1 MDPAIKKKTLRLFTY
16 GLYVVTTRTG
26 DDTGAFTANWVV
38 QTSFEPPMLA
48 VAMEQDAHSL
58 GVVRAAGSFAVN
70 VLESGQRELA
80 GQFGRAYAKVGDKLA
95 GHSWQPGSTGAPL
108 LEAALGA
115 VECRVVGEMPSG
127 DHVLILAEVVDARF
141 QREGTAL
148 TLAETGFRYFG

>member
-16 GLYVVTTRTG
+16 GLYVVTSRK
-26 DDTGAFTANWVV
+26 DDETGAFTANWVV

-80 GQFGRAYAKVGDKLA
+80 GQFGRAYAKAGDKLA
-95 GHSWQPGSTGAPL
+95 GHPWQPGSTGAPL

-127 DHVLILAEVVDARF
+127 DHVLILAEVVDAHF
-141 QREGTAL
+141 GREGTPL